1 MRDTSTSAA
10 QMVSRETL
18 LNMWRTMHLGRN
30 FEEHLQWLFSKGLVY
45 GTMHLSIGE
54 EATGVGTI
62 FALEPQDYIF
72 ATHRGHTQAIS
83 RGIDPKNI
91 MAEILA
97 KAPGTS
103 KGKGGSM
110 HIADPS
116 RNFYNA
122 DGILGANSVLAL
134 GTALATK
141 KRKEENR
148 ITVVFVGDGSS
159 NEGATWEAFNL
170 ASVWKL
176 PVLWVC
182 TNNLYG
188 MSTHISKAMKN
199 TDITTR
205 AYPFDMPS
213 KSIDGNNILEVYHT
227 IKEAREYVAAGN
239 GPMLVVENT
248 YRIAGHSRSDAN
260 LYRSK
265 DEIEAWKAKCPI
277 KAFREYLTENGFS
290 AEELDAIAKQAADE
304 ICAAEEFAL
313 NAPEPSIDELLSDVY
328 A

>member
-1 MRDTSTSAA
+1 MSGKH
-10 QMVSRETL
+10 VFSREL
-18 LNMWRTMHLGRN
+18 LLKMWKTMHLGRN

-54 EATGVGTI
+54 EATSVGTI
-62 FALEPQDYIF
+62 LALEPQDYIF
-72 ATHRGHTQAIS
+72 ATHRGHTQAIT
-83 RGIDPKNI
+83 RGIDPKHI

-116 RNFYNA
+116 LNFYNA

-170 ASVWKL
+170 ASVWNL

-188 MSTHISKAMKN
+188 MSTHISKVMKN
-199 TDITTR
+199 TDISKR
-205 AYPFDMPS
+205 ADPFDMPS
-213 KSIDGNNILEVYHT
+213 KTVDGNNILEVYEA
-227 IKEAREYVAAGN
+227 IKEAREYVASGN

-248 YRIAGHSRSDAN
+248 YRFAGHSRSDAN
-260 LYRSK
+260 LYRTK
-265 DEIEAWKAKCPI
+265 EEIEAWKKKCPI
-277 KAFREYLTENGFS
+277 KNFRKYLTDNGFTE
-290 AEELDAIAKQAADE
+290 EELDAVAKEAAAE
-304 ICAAEEFAL
+304 IDAAEEFAL
-313 NAPEPSIDELLSDVY
+313 NAPEPSMDELMSDVY